1 MQYAELVDLLEH
13 IGKDP
18 SRLIFE
24 DELTGIHNRRFLLS
38 YLEHKVRWERV
49 DDYPLS
55 LLMIDL
61 DQFKQINDT
70 HGHDTGDQALTWMA
84 TLVKETGGEQGL
96 PVRYGGDEFMLL
108 LPKSSR
114 REAREMADRLLQ
126 RCRDRPFRLRDADLT
141 VPISLSIG
149 FATAPED
156 GTNAKELFQAADTAL
171 FHAKQSGRNQAAS
184 AAEID
189 PEKVFQKAALYR
201 LRATGLAGRDEEMGV
216 VSEALQAAARGENHF
231 LVIEAAPGMGKTT
244 FVDAVRRNLA
254 GDDTFCTVKVAA
266 DQQEGYR
273 PYYLASRILVAML
286 NQRHDK
292 GLELVKELT
301 KEEVGYLARVLPQFG
316 DDAASL
322 GEADGSAR
330 QGIFATLAQCLPR
343 AADFRPTVL
352 IIDDLHFADEA
363 TLLLLRVLAQRKK
376 VPLLVCGSSMEL
388 LKLSGEEDASPLERF
403 CTVRQ
408 TGVELR
414 RVTLQPLDEEAISE
428 HLKTVFPR
436 LRTPEGFISELAAIT
451 GGNPLFLGEVIRK
464 LVHDGRVSL
473 VGQDWAIDRLEEG
486 YLPRSLEEIVTQK
499 IADLDEEGRDL
510 LERATTL
517 GEDVSLSVLTGSTE
531 MDESR
536 VLEFLDRAEELGL
549 VSLDFQVNDEMMR
562 FLGKRVLE
570 ISYGAM
576 DGDRR
581 EELHEQVGKYQ
592 ENLYQQRLLPSASL
606 LAYHFKRSAN
616 EEKARRY
623 EQVQLDFSKAV
634 FDADEAAHYTTQVVE
649 GEEVEERRLD
659 PRSVPRVPYVL
670 RTFMSAV
677 RNIQLYPP
685 ESKTIADAMRDV
697 HEALE
702 VILDNNERLHL
713 SQAQRVLLANGQR
726 LDVTRFQMLAN
737 SFLKLL
743 TSLELQGIVFQRGV
757 ARDEIRRLLMALG
770 TLRPELIDQG
780 FWRTFALEEG
790 LERIELRQVR
800 YSRLRRKRGRVTLQ
814 QPIAQEEELGPKELA
829 HIPKII
835 RLLQG
840 TAQNA
845 RLYPMDSRPVTRSLE
860 QLLEA
865 LKGVLDRRPVLTLAR
880 ADRSLLVNGARI
892 DTTGYGPLAASLVE
906 LLDSV
911 GINSITFS
919 ANISQGELYRFIDAV
934 RNPPSDGVEG
944 YFWEE
949 FAKER
954 GLKCL
959 AFNQRHYAAGVVEDL
974 LGSVEF
980 EVEEEETDESA
991 TAELAREMLEEPAA
1005 ALRDALPRFGKE
1017 LLVRG
1022 EQRLMQRLLKRLFEE
1037 FADQDVRDREITVM
1051 ACRALLDGL
1060 ILGLQHKFTELGAD
1074 HLLDALEDET
1084 EPRVLQELATA
1095 LYGMA
1100 TCALYFADY
1109 QTASR
1114 ILMDLRTRHEE
1125 LEHVGGGHDSMAR
1138 ILDRRL
1144 DATAQQ
1150 LLKEDLRS
1158 AQAERQERAAQ
1169 VIGSLGKPSAQLLIE
1184 AIKEEKDYRVRQ
1196 MAARLLA
1203 EMGPEAGEQIK
1214 RAVVTEVTVEQRF
1227 RILEVIDTVTRDL
1240 RQELAF
1246 SFGDASPKIRRAAFR
1261 LFERLHSDSLI
1272 DIILPLTR
1280 AEEVS
1285 VAKGA
1290 IRSLA
1295 HLRSAAAV
1303 EELASILEETED
1315 PRIAI
1320 ACCQA
1325 LGDLGQPACI
1335 EPLARVL
1342 KQKRGFIIRRRRW
1355 DEQTRATAALA
1366 LKQIPD
1372 RRASDILASY
1382 TKDRHTRVRQVASS

>member
-1 MQYAELVDLLEH
+1 MQYADLVDLLEQ

-38 YLEHKVRWERV
+38 YLEHKVRWERD

-84 TLVKETGGEQGL
+84 TLVKEVGGEQGL

-108 LPKSSR
+108 LPKATR

-141 VPISLSIG
+141 VPISMSIG

-156 GTNAKELFQAADTAL
+156 ATNAKELFQAADTAL
-171 FHAKQSGRNQAAS
+171 FHAKQSGRSQAAS

-189 PEKVFQKAALYR
+189 PEKVFQKTALYR
-201 LRATGLAGRDEEMGV
+201 LKATGLAGRDEEMGV
-216 VSEALQAAARGENHF
+216 VSEALQAVARGENHF
-231 LVIEAAPGMGKTT
+231 LVVEAGPGMGKTT
-244 FVDAVRRNLA
+244 FVEAVRRNLA
-254 GDDTFCTVKVAA
+254 GDDTFCTVKVVG
-266 DQQEGYR
+266 DQQEAYR

-292 GLELVKELT
+292 GLELVKELG
-301 KEEVGYLARVLPQFG
+301 KEEVAYLARVLPQFG
-316 DDAASL
+316 DEIGSL
-322 GEADGSAR
+322 AEGDGSAR

-343 AADFRPTVL
+343 AADLRPTVL

-376 VPLLVCGSSMEL
+376 IPLLVCGSSTEL
-388 LKLSGEEDASPLERF
+388 LTLAGEEDASPLERF
-403 CTVRQ
+403 CTARQ
-408 TGVELR
+408 AALELR
-414 RVTLQPLDEEAISE
+414 RVTLQPLHEEAISE

-436 LRTPEGFISELAAIT
+436 LKTPEGFISELTGIT
-451 GGNPLFLGEVIRK
+451 GGNPLFLGEIIRK
-464 LVHDGRVSL
+464 LVNDGRVSL
-473 VGQDWAIDRLEEG
+473 VGQEWVIDRLEEG
-486 YLPRSLEEIVTQK
+486 YLPRSLEEIVMQK

-517 GEDVSLSVLTGSTE
+517 GEDVPLSVLTGSTE
-531 MDESR
+531 MDETR
-536 VLEFLDRAEELGL
+536 VLEFLDRAEALGL
-549 VSLDFQVNDEMMR
+549 VSVDFQVNDEMMR

-570 ISYGAM
+570 ISYGAI
-576 DGDRR
+576 DGERR
-581 EELHEQVGKYQ
+581 EELHERVGTYQ
-592 ENLYQQRLLPSASL
+592 EGLYQQRLLPSASL

-616 EEKARRY
+616 DEKARRY
-623 EQVQLDFSKAV
+623 EQVQLDFNRSV
-634 FDADEAAHYTTQVVE
+634 FDADEAANYTTEVVE
-649 GEEVEERRLD
+649 GEEEEERRLD

-670 RTFMSAV
+670 RTLMSAV

-685 ESKTIADAMRDV
+685 ESKTIADSLRDV

-702 VILDNNERLHL
+702 VVLDHNEQLHL
-713 SQAQRVLLANGQR
+713 SQAQRLLLANGQR
-726 LDVTRFQMLAN
+726 LDVTRFHMLATT
-737 SFLKLL
+737 FLKLL
-743 TSLELQGIVFQRGV
+743 TRLELQGIVFRRGV
-757 ARDEIRRLLMALG
+757 TREEIRRLLMALG
-770 TLRPELIDQG
+770 TLKPETIDQG
-780 FWRTFALEEG
+780 FWRSFALEEG
-790 LERIELRQVR
+790 LETIELRQVR
-800 YSRLRRKRGRVTLQ
+800 YSRLRRKKGRITLQ
-814 QPIAQEEELGPKELA
+814 QPVAREEELGPKELA
-829 HIPKII
+829 LIPKIV

-840 TAQNA
+840 AAQNA
-845 RLYPMDSRPVTRSLE
+845 RLYPMDSKPVIRSLE
-860 QLLEA
+860 QLHEA
-865 LKGVLDRRPVLTLAR
+865 LSGVLDRHPVLTLAR

-892 DTTGYGPLAASLVE
+892 DTTGYAPLAASLVE
-906 LLDSV
+906 LLESA

-919 ANISQGELYRFIDAV
+919 ANIPQSELFSFIDAM
-934 RNPPSDGVEG
+934 RSPPTEGADG
-944 YFWEE
+944 YYWED
-949 FAKER
+949 FTKER
-954 GLKCL
+954 GLTCL

-980 EVEEEETDESA
+980 EVEEEEVEESA
-991 TAELAREMLEEPAA
+991 TAEQAREMLEEPAD

-1017 LLVRG
+1017 LLVKG
-1022 EQRLMQRLLKRLFEE
+1022 EHRLMQRLLKRLFED
-1037 FADQDVRDREITVM
+1037 FPDQDARDREITVM

-1060 ILGLQHKFTELGAD
+1060 ILGLQHKFTELSTD
-1074 HLLDALEDET
+1074 HLLGALESET
-1084 EPRVLQELATA
+1084 EPRVLQELATS

-1109 QTASR
+1109 QAASR
-1114 ILMDLRTRHEE
+1114 ILMELRTRHEE
-1125 LEHVGGGHDSMAR
+1125 LERVGVGHESMGR

-1158 AQAERQERAAQ
+1158 GQPERQERAAQ
-1169 VIGSLGKPSAQLLIE
+1169 VVGSLGRPSIQLLIE
-1184 AIKEEKDYRVRQ
+1184 VIKEEKDYRVRQ

-1203 EMGPEAGEQIK
+1203 EMGPDAGEQMK

-1240 RQELAF
+1240 RKELAY
-1246 SFGDASPKIRRAAFR
+1246 SLGDASPKIRRAAFR
-1261 LFERLHSDSLI
+1261 LFERLHTDSLI
-1272 DIILPLTR
+1272 DVILPLAR

-1295 HLRSAAAV
+1295 HLKSAAAM
-1303 EELASILEETED
+1303 EELALILEDTED
-1315 PRIAI
+1315 ARVAI

-1325 LGDLGQPACI
+1325 LGDIGQPACI
-1335 EPLARVL
+1335 DPLARVL
-1342 KQKRGFIIRRRRW
+1342 KQRRGLIIRKRRW

-1366 LKQIPD
+1366 LKQIRD
-1372 RRASDILASY
+1372 RRASDVLSSFA
-1382 TKDRHTRVRQVASS
+1382 KDRHARVRQVAGS